1 MATTIKIGE
10 EVTIGETA
18 TEYVI
23 DETYAVISKPF
34 FDAPISTNST
44 NSGTIKFSIGEAPAA
59 GQEAVASGQKKLIC
73 GIQNGFRNLWAD
85 ASAAGQKFT
94 VG

>member
-10 EVTIGETA
+10 EVTIGTTG

-23 DETYAVISKPF
+23 DETYALLPKPF
-34 FDAPISTNST
+34 QTLAITTSSGNA
-44 NSGTIKFSIGEAPAA
+44 GTIQFAIGETPGA
-59 GQEAVASGQKKLIC
+59 GQEAVAADQKRIIE
-73 GIQNGFRNLWAD
+73 GVQNGFRNLWAD
-85 ASAAGQKFT
+85 ASVAGQKFT

>member
-1 MATTIKIGE
+1 MATTIKLFE

-23 DETYAVISKPF
+23 DDPSYTLTNPV
-34 FDAPISTNST
+34 DLPISTNSS
-44 NSGTIKFSIGEAPAA
+44 NSGTIKFAIGEAPPAA
-59 GQEAVASGQKKLIC
+59 QESVASGQKRLLC
-73 GIQNGFRNLWAD
+73 NVQNGFRNLWAD